1 MRYTQSEKME
11 IICMVE
17 ESPFSVKQTLG
28 EIGVSRS
35 TFYEWYKRYQ
45 EHGYEGLRSHHKSPR
60 QVWNK
65 IPEWEK
71 QRILE
76 VAREYP
82 EKSSREL
89 ACHITDKMDY
99 FISES
104 SIYRI
109 LKAYDLVTS
118 PVLLSLRAG
127 GENPGMGR
135 LLQQSS
141 LSRGYRQC
149 HAQ

>member
-11 IICMVE
+11 IIRMVE

-35 TFYEWYKRYQ
+35 TFYEWYKRYH
-45 EHGYEGLRSHHKSPR
+45 EHGYEGLRSHHKNPR
-60 QVWNK
+60 QIWNK

-71 QRILE
+71 QRVLD

-89 ACHITDKMDY
+89 ACHITDNMDY

-104 SIYRI
+104 SVYRI
-109 LKAYDLVTS
+109 LN
-118 PVLLSLRAG
+118 LSNTWVSVPPEGEEFIHIAG
-127 GENPGMGR
+127 IRPGWRRR
-135 LLQQSS
+135 L
-141 LSRGYRQC
+141 
-149 HAQ
+149 